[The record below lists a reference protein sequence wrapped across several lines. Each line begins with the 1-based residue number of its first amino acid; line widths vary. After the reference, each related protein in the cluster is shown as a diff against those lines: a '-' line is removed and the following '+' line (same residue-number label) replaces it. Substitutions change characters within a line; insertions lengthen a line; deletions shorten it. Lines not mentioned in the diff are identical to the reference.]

1 MTGRGLLFCRCG
13 SGWSLRKPTPCLR
26 CHPANPASG
35 SEEGELCASS
45 SIPIRTL
52 IPRAEQRGKKA
63 RYEYVG
69 PFIGDKNRYS

>member
-1 MTGRGLLFCRCG
+1 MPTMP
-13 SGWSLRKPTPCLR
+13 SGE
-26 CHPANPASG
+26 PASG

>member
-1 MTGRGLLFCRCG
+1 MTGRGLLFCLCR
-13 SGWSLRKPTPCLR
+13 SGWSPRKPTPCQMQSGE
-26 CHPANPASG
+26 PASG

-52 IPRAEQRGKKA
+52 IPRAEQRGEKA